1 MTTKAT
7 FTATPIA
14 VIPDGWEK
22 DYTVI
27 LRVPAQEWEKMK
39 WLDSIQKTSTI
50 SVQVRYEE
58 HE

>member
-1 MTTKAT
+1 VTTKAT

-22 DYTVI
+22 DWTVV

-39 WLDSIQKTSTI
+39 WLQDKK
-50 SVQVRYEE
+50 QVVVEARDED
-58 HE
+58 

>member
-1 MTTKAT
+1 VTTKAT